1 MPNLSCHFKALPA
14 ITFTFTFA
22 FAFAYVV
29 LALPL
34 TTHAAVCSMDIDA
47 NGRIEAT
54 TDGLL
59 MNRYIP
65 GIRGPALTNG
75 APGVG
80 AARTDPVDIAAYLAV
95 P

>member
-1 MPNLSCHFKALPA
+1 MKFLRGGADER
-14 ITFTFTFA
+14 
-22 FAFAYVV
+22 
-29 LALPL
+29 LAQEQLCQKC
-34 TTHAAVCSMDIDA
+34 ADA

-65 GIRGPALTNG
+65 CIRGPALTNG